1 MRNSNIKLSVIAA
14 LLLLAGCGEDFL
26 DEQPSEF
33 LTQEQ
38 VGEAAAVNPA
48 VIEGTISGIYSTM
61 FATQSGGTTNHDD
74 FGHKGYDIYGD
85 MLSGDMA
92 LSVSTY
98 GWYRAD
104 ITEFQA
110 TQDFTRTRNY
120 MPWRFYYRIIRSA
133 NLVIDA
139 LGGNDF
145 VPELEENRYLMGQ
158 AKTLRA
164 HAYFYLT
171 QYYANSYDPAAEIL
185 PIYDS
190 PDDLNGPKVATSEI
204 YALMEKDLNESISLL
219 DGFARSSKSQVDKTV
234 AQGVLAYVLASKGDS
249 HQEVMDLT
257 EDVINNGGYTVMN
270 AEELLGGFNDLNTSG
285 WMWGVDLTVDTG
297 LGLVSWWGQ
306 MDLYTYSYAW
316 AGDAKAMD
324 ADLYAA
330 IPEDD
335 VRKQQFAEPTGGYTD
350 LMPINKFYDPN
361 KVIGGQANITTDY
374 VYLRVAE
381 MYLLHAEAAAKAGDA
396 GRAQT
401 ILKALLAERLPSTA
415 YIDGLSGQA
424 LLDEIYL
431 QTRIELWG
439 EGKSYLSLKRNQ
451 GTVVRGANHLSNV
464 GTPIPYNDER
474 LTFEIPQ
481 SEIQNNPSISTQN

>member
-1 MRNSNIKLSVIAA
+1 MKNSNIKFSVIAS
-14 LLLLAGCGEDFL
+14 LLLLAGCGKDFL

-38 VGEAAAVNPA
+38 VGEAAANNPA

-61 FATQSGGTTNHDD
+61 FDTGSGGTTGHDD

-120 MPWRFYYRIIRSA
+120 IVWRYYYRIVRSA

-139 LGGNDF
+139 LGGND
-145 VPELEENRYLMGQ
+145 VIPELDENKYLMGQ

-171 QYYANSYDPAAEIL
+171 QYFSNSYDPSAEIL

-190 PDDLNGPKVATSEI
+190 PDDLNGPKVTTAEI
-204 YALMEKDLNESISLL
+204 YTLMEKDLNESISLL
-219 DGFARSSKSQVDKTV
+219 DGFARGSKGQVDKTV
-234 AQGVLAYVLASKGDS
+234 AQAILAYVLASKGDS
-249 HQEVMDLT
+249 HEEVMELT
-257 EDVINNGGYTVMN
+257 QAVINGGYTLMSS
-270 AEELLGGFNDLNTSG
+270 EEVLGGFNDLNTSG
-285 WMWGVDLTVDTG
+285 WIWGVDLTVDAG

-306 MDLYTYSYAW
+306 MDLFTYSYAW
-316 AGDAKAMD
+316 AGDAKAID
-324 ADLYAA
+324 SDLYAA

-335 VRKQQFAEPTGGYTD
+335 VRKQQFAEPIGEYTD
-350 LMPINKFYDPN
+350 LMPLNKFYHPDR
-361 KVIGGQANITTDY
+361 VIGGQANITTDY

-381 MYLLHAEAAAKAGDA
+381 MYLLHAEAAAKAGEA
-396 GRAQT
+396 GTART
-401 ILKALLAERLPSTA
+401 ILKDLLAERLPSTA

-451 GTVVRGANHLSNV
+451 GTVVRG
-464 GTPIPYNDER
+464 TI
-474 LTFEIPQ
+474 TFQ
-481 SEIQNNPSISTQN
+481 M